1 MEPLSPSYLH
11 LFSLSDQRGV
21 FEHAL
26 RDVPRLEHGYCVDDV
41 ARALIVAVREP
52 DTTADLDALI
62 EVCLRFVVDA
72 VSFDG
77 GSRNR
82 MDATGTWTD
91 LPGVGDWWGRSLWA
105 LGTTVASPVSALA
118 RRRALRTFHLAAER
132 RSPDLRAMSFAALG
146 AGEVLQR
153 YPKDVPA
160 RTLLRDAANRIMST
174 TSRTSWPW
182 LEQRLTYANAVIP
195 EALLV
200 AGAMLGAPE
209 LTERG
214 LSLLAFLLDLQSADG
229 RLSVVG
235 TDGRTI
241 HDAGRQF
248 DQQPIEVAA
257 LADACA
263 RAFEATGDDSW
274 LDAVALSWEWFEGS
288 NDADTVMF
296 DFGTGAG
303 YDGLRPDGRN
313 ENRGAESTL
322 AALSTYQQ
330 ARRLGVLRLVG
341 AVA

>member
-1 MEPLSPSYLH
+1 M
-11 LFSLSDQRGV
+11 
-21 FEHAL
+21 
-26 RDVPRLEHGYCVDDV
+26 DV
-41 ARALIVAVREP
+41 
-52 DTTADLDALI
+52 
-62 EVCLRFVVDA
+62 
-72 VSFDG
+72 S
-77 GSRNR
+77 
-82 MDATGTWTD
+82 GTWTD

-105 LGTTVASPVSALA
+105 LGSTVASPVSALS

-146 AGEVLQR
+146 AGGVLER
-153 YPKDVPA
+153 YPRDAVA
-160 RTLLRDAANRIMST
+160 RGLLRDASNRIMST

-182 LEQRLTYANAVIP
+182 PEQRLTYANAVVP
-195 EALLV
+195 EALLA
-200 AGAMLGAPE
+200 AGAALDAPE

-214 LSLLAFLLDLQSADG
+214 LSLLAFLLALQTEDG

-235 TDGRTI
+235 TDGRTVR
-241 HDAGRQF
+241 DDGPQF

-263 RAFEATGDDSW
+263 RAFEATGDDTW

-296 DFGTGAG
+296 DYGTGAG

-330 ARRLGVLRLVG
+330 ARRLGVLRLAG